1 MFFISAL
8 YVLNLDFYTAMVS
21 NHHGAPAC
29 FILEAGVTAAY
40 SPYNPGI
47 FCISL
52 VPISKADSIVR
63 LTNNLS
69 GILKWDNGLAV
80 TCTRL
85 MSSGVMMAS

>member
-1 MFFISAL
+1 MFFMSAL

-29 FILEAGVTAAY
+29 FILEAGVTASY

-47 FCISL
+47 FCINL

-69 GILKWDNGLAV
+69 GMLKWDSGLAV
-80 TCTRL
+80 TCARL